1 MNHITL
7 LIIGAGPIGL
17 SCAIAAKKN
26 GISYKLI
33 DKGCLVNSI
42 HNFPNEMSFF
52 SSSNNIEIGNIPFSS
67 LSLRPTKQEALEYYR
82 RVAEHFEL
90 NIGLYES
97 FSTMETIES
106 SDTLK
111 TFSVKTSKKT
121 YTCQFI
127 INSTGFFGLPI
138 QMEIIGEDLPK
149 VKHYFTT
156 AHHLYKQ
163 KLAVIGASNSAIDVA
178 LDSYR
183 KGADVTLLIRG
194 DKIGDSVKYWVKPDI
209 ENRIS
214 EGSIKVY
221 YNTNVKKISYNSI
234 TIEQAGKQITL
245 ENDFVY
251 AMTGYK
257 PDFDVYTSLGITID
271 EPSGHPSH
279 NKDTMETNA
288 PQIFLAGVV
297 SGGSNTR
304 DLYIE
309 NTRDHGDKIMARIK
323 NILPI

>member
-7 LIIGAGPIGL
+7 LIIGSGPIGL
-17 SCAIAAKKN
+17 SCAIAAKEN

-42 HNFPNEMSFF
+42 HNFPDEMSFF

-67 LSLRPTKQEALEYYR
+67 LSVRPTKQEALEYYR
-82 RVAEHFEL
+82 RVAEHYEL
-90 NIGLYES
+90 NISLYDS
-97 FSTMETIES
+97 FSSMETIEEIDS
-106 SDTLK
+106 IK
-111 TFSVKTSKKT
+111 KFRVQTSKT
-121 YTCQFI
+121 TFTCNFI
-127 INSTGFFGLPI
+127 VNATGFYGLPI
-138 QMEIIGEDLPK
+138 LLNIKGEKLPK

-163 KLAVIGASNSAIDVA
+163 KLVVIGASNSAIDVA

-183 KGADVTLLIRG
+183 KGADVSLIIRG

-209 ENRIS
+209 ENRIT

-221 YNTNVKKISYNSI
+221 YNTTVKEIADTTV
-234 TIEQAGKQITL
+234 TIEQADKQITL

-257 PDFDVYTSLGITID
+257 PDFNLYNSLGIRID
-271 EPSGHPSH
+271 EPNGHPNH
-279 NKDTMETNA
+279 NEDTMETNTT
-288 PQIFLAGVV
+288 QVFLAGVV

-309 NTRDHGDKIMARIK
+309 NTRDHGDKIMSRIK
-323 NILPI
+323 TILHI

>member
-7 LIIGAGPIGL
+7 LIIGSGPIGL

-26 GISYKLI
+26 GINYKLI

-42 HNFPNEMSFF
+42 HNFPDEMSFF

-82 RVAEHFEL
+82 RVADHFEL

-97 FSTMETIES
+97 FSSMETIKNVEQ
-106 SDTLK
+106 
-111 TFSVKTSKKT
+111 VKKFRVETSKTT
-121 YTCQFI
+121 YTCNFI
-127 INSTGFFGLPI
+127 INATGFYGIPI
-138 QMEIIGEDLPK
+138 LLDIPGENLPK

-178 LDSYR
+178 LESYR
-183 KGADVTLLIRG
+183 KGADVSLIIRG
-194 DKIGDSVKYWVKPDI
+194 DKIGESVKYWVKPDI
-209 ENRIS
+209 ENRIA
-214 EGSIKVY
+214 EGSIKVF
-221 YNTNVKKISYNSI
+221 YNTEVKEISEKEI
-234 TIEQAGKQITL
+234 KIEQAGKPITL
-245 ENDFVY
+245 DNDFVC

-257 PDFDVYTSLGITID
+257 PDFGLFNSMGVEID
-271 EPSGHPSH
+271 KPSGHPTH
-279 NKDTMETNA
+279 NEETMETNTS
-288 PQIFLAGVV
+288 QVFLAGVV

-309 NTRDHGDKIMARIK
+309 NTRDHGGKIMARIK
-323 NILPI
+323 NILHL

>member
-7 LIIGAGPIGL
+7 LIIGSGPIGL

-42 HNFPNEMSFF
+42 HNFPDEMSFF

-97 FSTMETIES
+97 FSSM
-106 SDTLK
+106 K
-111 TFSVKTSKKT
+111 TSEVTNNIKKFSVDTSKET
-121 YTCQFI
+121 YSCHFI
-127 INSTGFFGLPI
+127 VNATGFYGLPI
-138 QMEIIGEDLPK
+138 PLNVPGEDLSN
-149 VKHYFTT
+149 VKHYFTS

-178 LDSYR
+178 LESYR
-183 KGADVTLLIRG
+183 KGADVSLIIRG
-194 DKIGDSVKYWVKPDI
+194 TTIGDSVKYWVKPDI
-209 ENRIS
+209 ENRIA

-221 YNTNVKKISYNSI
+221 YNTNVKEISDKNI
-234 TIEQAGKQITL
+234 TVEQEGKRMTL

-257 PDFDVYTSLGITID
+257 PDFNLYTSLGITID
-271 EPSGHPSH
+271 EPSGHP
-279 NKDTMETNA
+279 NYNEETMETNA
-288 PQIFLAGVV
+288 PQVFLAGVV

-309 NTRDHGDKIMARIK
+309 NTRDHGDKIMSRIK
-323 NILPI
+323 DTLHI

>member
-1 MNHITL
+1 MNHPTL
-7 LIIGAGPIGL
+7 LIIGAGPIGIT
-17 SCAIAAKKN
+17 CAIAAKEN

-33 DKGCLVNSI
+33 DKGCLTNSI
-42 HNFPNEMSFF
+42 HNFPDEMSFF

-67 LSLRPTKQEALEYYR
+67 LSVRPTKQEALEYYR
-82 RVAEHFEL
+82 RVAEHFDL

-97 FSTMETIES
+97 FSSMETIES
-106 SDTLK
+106 TESIK
-111 TFSVKTSKKT
+111 TFKVKTSKDD
-121 YTCQFI
+121 YTCHFI
-127 INSTGFFGLPI
+127 INATGFYGLPI
-138 QMEIIGEDLPK
+138 KLNVPGEDLPK

-156 AHHLYKQ
+156 AHHLFKQ

-183 KGADVTLLIRG
+183 KGADVSLIIRG
-194 DKIGDSVKYWVKPDI
+194 DKIGESVKYWVKPDI
-209 ENRIS
+209 ENRIA

-221 YNTNVKKISYNSI
+221 YNTTVKDISTEEI
-234 TIEQAGKQITL
+234 TIEQSGKQMTL

-257 PDFDVYTSLGITID
+257 PDFDLYTSLGINTNKTT
-271 EPSGHPSH
+271 GHPSH
-279 NKDTMETNA
+279 TEDTMETNA
-288 PQIFLAGVV
+288 SQVFLAGVV

-309 NTRDHGDKIMARIK
+309 NTRDHGDKIMTRIK
-323 NILPI
+323 AILKK

>member
-42 HNFPNEMSFF
+42 HNFPDEMSFF

-67 LSLRPTKQEALEYYR
+67 LSVRPTKQEALEYYR
-82 RVAEHFEL
+82 RVADYFEL

-97 FSTMETIES
+97 FSSIE
-106 SDTLK
+106 DTEVENNIK
-111 TFSVKTSKKT
+111 KFKIETSKDT
-121 YTCQFI
+121 YTCNFI
-127 INSTGFFGLPI
+127 INATGFYAIPI
-138 QMEIIGEDLPK
+138 LLNVIGENSPK

-163 KLAVIGASNSAIDVA
+163 NLAVIGASNSAIDVA
-178 LDSYR
+178 LESYR
-183 KGADVTLLIRG
+183 KGALVSLIIRG

-209 ENRIS
+209 ENRIT

-221 YNTNVKKISYNSI
+221 YNSNVKEISDQAI
-234 TIEQAGKQITL
+234 TIEQAGKCITI

-257 PDFDVYTSLGITID
+257 PDFGLYQSLGITTD
-271 EPSGHPSH
+271 KAMGQPSH
-279 NKDTMETNA
+279 SEETMETNT
-288 PQIFLAGVV
+288 PQVFLAGVV
-297 SGGSNTR
+297 SGGRNTR

-309 NTRDHGDKIMARIK
+309 NTRDHGDKIMSRIK
-323 NILPI
+323 NILHI

>member
-7 LIIGAGPIGL
+7 LIIGSGPIGL

-42 HNFPNEMSFF
+42 HNFPHEMSFF

-67 LSLRPTKQEALEYYR
+67 LSVRPTKQEALEYYR
-82 RVAEHFEL
+82 RVADHFEL

-97 FSTMETIES
+97 FSSMETIENTKS
-106 SDTLK
+106 IK
-111 TFSVKTSKKT
+111 KFKVQTSKES
-121 YTCQFI
+121 YTCHFI
-127 INSTGFFGLPI
+127 VNATGFYGLPI
-138 QMEIIGEDLPK
+138 LLNVLGEDLPK
-149 VKHYFTT
+149 VKHYFTS

-163 KLAVIGASNSAIDVA
+163 KLAVVGASNSAIDVA

-183 KGADVTLLIRG
+183 KGADVSLIIRG
-194 DKIGDSVKYWVKPDI
+194 DKIGESVKYWVKPDI

-221 YNTNVKKISYNSI
+221 YNTTVKEISKKTI
-234 TIEQAGKQITL
+234 TIQQSDNTIIL

-257 PDFDVYTSLGITID
+257 PDFGLYDSLGITTN
-271 EPSGHPSH
+271 PLNGHPAH
-279 NKDTMETNA
+279 NEVTMETNS
-288 PQIFLAGVV
+288 PQVFLAGVV

-309 NTRDHGDKIMARIK
+309 NTRDHGDKIMSHIK
-323 NILPI
+323 TTLNI